1 MKGDRSGMTINHNR
15 LSGLFKRSGIL
26 TMAAGVLSLLLA
38 FGNANPAMADGSQ
51 DPAPKTE
58 FRGAWIA
65 TVSNIDWPS
74 NRYTSQ
80 ETQKQELVSVL
91 DRLQEIGINAVVFQ
105 VKPSADALYPSDIL
119 PWSEWLTGT
128 QGTDPGYDPLQFVIE
143 EAHKRNM
150 EFHAWFNP
158 FRANTRPN
166 MNGMTADH
174 PIREMAEGWVV
185 PYGSGLYL
193 NPGIEGVRQFATETI
208 IEVVKKYDIDGVH
221 IDDYFYPYPV
231 GEEQFDDEA
240 AYQAYGTGF
249 GNKGDWRRSNVNTFV
264 EQLYMQI
271 KAEKPSV
278 QFGISPFG
286 IWRNASTDPTGS
298 ATNGLQSYDA
308 VYADS
313 RSWIQNKWIDYIA
326 PQIYWSTEMAVA
338 DYDVLVE
345 WWANEVKDSGVDLY
359 IGQAAYKIA
368 NNSDNQW
375 QQPDELIKQIRYN
388 RMFDEVKGG
397 IFYSSKPLLANPLN
411 ILNQLKET
419 VFRYP
424 AMIPAKASGASP
436 MPEVPE
442 DVRAEQ
448 KQEGVLVTWEDSGN
462 ANAYYVV
469 YRMDGQGMPD
479 LADPSSIA
487 AFVRKSDGGTTHSFL
502 DTAADA
508 EKTTGYVVTAANRL
522 HHESVPS
529 APAMIMEAPDVV
541 AGDANGDGAI
551 SIGDLSMMAS
561 LQDKNDSDPDWA
573 EIAHLDLDGNRTIDL
588 DDIRLVARLI
598 LEN

>member
-1 MKGDRSGMTINHNR
+1 MKSHSILTIAA
-15 LSGLFKRSGIL
+15 GIL
-26 TMAAGVLSLLLA
+26 SFLLA
-38 FGNANPAMADGSQ
+38 FGNTAPATAADLH
-51 DPAPKTE
+51 DPAPKRE

-74 NRYTSQ
+74 NRYSSQ
-80 ETQKQELVSVL
+80 ETQKQELIHML

-105 VKPSADALYPSDIL
+105 VKPSADTLYPSDIL

-128 QGTDPGYDPLQFVIE
+128 QGTDPGYDPLQFAIE

-166 MNGMTADH
+166 MNGMTADN
-174 PIREMAEGWVV
+174 PIRQMDDGWVV

-193 NPGIEGVRQFATETI
+193 NPGIPGVRNFATETI
-208 IEVVKKYDIDGVH
+208 IEVVEKYDIDGVH
-221 IDDYFYPYPV
+221 IDDYFYPYPA
-231 GEEQFDDEA
+231 GSEQFDDEA
-240 AYQAYGTGF
+240 AYLEYGDGY
-249 GNKGDWRRSNVNTFV
+249 GNKGDWRRSNVNQFV

-345 WWANEVKDSGVDLY
+345 WWANEVKDRGVELY

-375 QQPDELIKQIRYN
+375 HQPDELIKQIRYN

-419 VFRYP
+419 VFQFP
-424 AMIPAKASGASP
+424 AMIPAKADGANQL
-436 MPEVPE
+436 PEVPA

-448 KQEGVLVTWEDSGN
+448 KPEGVLVAWEDSGDR
-462 ANAYYVV
+462 NAYYVV
-469 YRMDGQGMPD
+469 YRIDEEGMPD
-479 LADPSSIA
+479 LDDPSSIA
-487 AFVRKSDGGTTHSFL
+487 AFVRKSDGRTALSFL
-502 DTAADA
+502 DTAA
-508 EKTTGYVVTAANRL
+508 ESERTIGYIVTAVNRQ

-529 APAMIMEAPDVV
+529 APALIMDAPDVV
-541 AGDANGDGAI
+541 AGDANGDGVI
-551 SIGDLSMMAS
+551 SIGDLSKMIS
-561 LQDKNDSDPDWA
+561 LKDKKNSDPDWA
-573 EIAHLDLDGNRTIDL
+573 EIAHLDLDGNMTIDW

-598 LEN
+598 LET